1 MLDDAPITD
10 LLSKVKAGNREAEDR
25 LMRLANKLLCRMA
38 RRYLAAQTRRH
49 HTLQPGD
56 VVNEYVLIAKKYNIN
71 YQNRVH
77 FFAVAA
83 KVMRHVLVDYERR
96 RNADKR
102 PDKRDKIS
110 LEDVSLFS
118 EADVSQTIVLQQLF
132 ERLEKRDSR
141 ACRVLELTVFE
152 GLSPDETAAIMHV
165 SPSTVKRDLRFA
177 RAWLRSA
184 LEQEPGNGRRS

>member
-1 MLDDAPITD
+1 MISIDAPITE
-10 LLSKVKAGNREAEDR
+10 LLSKVKEGNREAEDR
-25 LMRLANKLLCRMA
+25 LMRLTDKLLCRMA

-83 KVMRHVLVDYERR
+83 KVMRHFLVDYERR

-102 PDKRDKIS
+102 PDNRERIS

-118 EADVSQTIVLQQLF
+118 DDDAAQSIVLQQLLERF
-132 ERLEKRDSR
+132 ETNAPQ
-141 ACRVLELTVFE
+141 ACKVLELTVFE
-152 GLSPDETAAIMHV
+152 GLSLDETAAATGR
-165 SPSTVKRDLRFA
+165 SRSTVKRDLLFA
-177 RAWLRSA
+177 RTWLGSA
-184 LEQEPGNGRRS
+184 LKQGQRQR